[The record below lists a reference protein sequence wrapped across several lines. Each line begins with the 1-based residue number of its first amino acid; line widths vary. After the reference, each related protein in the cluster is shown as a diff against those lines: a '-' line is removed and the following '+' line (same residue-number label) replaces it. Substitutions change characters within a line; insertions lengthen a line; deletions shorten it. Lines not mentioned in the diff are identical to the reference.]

1 VIDLSWTIDPDHEA
15 DLTDPPRPLL
25 STWNYLRSSLRR
37 RRRLVAGLGVLGAIV
52 GLGLVMLIPPG
63 STATV
68 TILLAH
74 PSSMGGP
81 DRGAMDLSLLATRS
95 VSARTVQA
103 LGLPLTPEAFGATVT
118 AVPVTPDVLTIKV
131 SAPDDSSAVARG
143 QELVRQYLTFR
154 AAQLT
159 SLSSGLQ
166 SEYTTRI
173 RVAQQEAAS
182 LTKRFE
188 QLSAQGAQGASQGF
202 DVLARRSDLNR
213 KIADWQ
219 ETIDTATLQ
228 TEAALKTTHVIDPVH
243 AERSSTKRALALAG
257 VSGLVAGSAL
267 GVGIVF
273 FQALVSERLRRRRD
287 IGIALGASV
296 RLSVRSRG
304 PQDREAG
311 LRRLLPART
320 AWRDNDLAVLVHGLE
335 LVLEGQGPGG
345 RAAIRDLPGSS
356 RESAKGV
363 VVTGGG
369 APPPSNRK
377 ARSNE
382 NGHGSDTRA
391 VTTADEADPFSAS
404 EAKTL
409 QSSCSSTWVA
419 PLGRDAGR
427 GRGPSRG
434 VALAAIGNPRAA
446 ADVLT
451 ETATVLREQGANVFM
466 VDLSKQGSLAGGSG
480 QQRAGVH
487 QPTGIP
493 QIARGPRGAGERA
506 RIDLPG
512 DSWRADWDSADVVLA
527 LVEVDPGI
535 EVEHI
540 ATWVDEVVPLV
551 TAGAATAELLST
563 TGDLVREAG
572 FRLPFAMMVGC
583 DATDESLGLIEPRV
597 EVVPAGDRVA
607 VGSTG

>member
-267 GVGIVF
+267 GMGIVF

-304 PQDREAG
+304 PQNREAG

-335 LVLEGQGPGG
+335 LVLEGQGPGRG
-345 RAAIRDLPGSS
+345 TAMRDLLGSP
-356 RESAKGV
+356 EAAKGV

-369 APPPSNRK
+369 APLGSYSK
-377 ARSNE
+377 VRSNE

-391 VTTADEADPFSAS
+391 VTNADEADPFSAS
-404 EAKTL
+404 EGKTL
-409 QSSCSSTWVA
+409 QSLWSST
-419 PLGRDAGR
+419 REAGR

-451 ETATVLREQGANVFM
+451 ETARVLREQGANVFV
-466 VDLSKQGSLAGGSG
+466 VDLSKQGSLVGEPG
-480 QQRAGVH
+480 QQRAGVR
-487 QPTGIP
+487 QPIGIA
-493 QIARGPRGAGERA
+493 QIARGPRGAAPGDKV
-506 RIDLPG
+506 DLPG
-512 DSWRADWDSADVVLA
+512 DSWRADWVSADVVLA

-535 EVEHI
+535 EVEHL

-551 TAGAATAELLST
+551 TACAATAELLST

-583 DATDESLGLIEPRV
+583 DATDESLGLIEPRAD
-597 EVVPAGDRVA
+597 VVPAKSRVA
-607 VGSTG
+607 VGSAG